1 MEASSYPPSVSL
13 SPEGL
18 VSLLRNGYELRL
30 CNRKELKASSQM
42 FRLLYPVVPVL
53 GATLGR
59 DFNFRIGRS
68 WVPRAEEAGS
78 LRVKIELHSDLTCDF
93 EASPGVLLQIPEVFT
108 FIQHFVSSEE
118 WSSQCRALFS
128 EFQGTGLADG
138 FSKLC
143 RSPLLATGKGL
154 HLAACFRVISLIDER
169 VLRPARHA
177 LLDCRDFSKEGLRR
191 FCLANGGTAKEMRQS
206 KQER

>member
-1 MEASSYPPSVSL
+1 MEQSSYPPSVSL

-30 CNRKELKASSQM
+30 CNRKALKASSQS
-42 FRLLYPVVPVL
+42 FRLLYPVVPVM

-68 WVPRAEEAGS
+68 WIPRAEEAGS

-93 EASPGVLLQIPEVFT
+93 EATPGALLQIPEVFT
-108 FIQHFVSSEE
+108 FIQHFVCSED
-118 WSSQCRALFS
+118 WSSQCRALLS
-128 EFQGTGLADG
+128 EFQDIGFADG

-143 RSPLLATGKGL
+143 RSPLLSTGKGL
-154 HLAACFRVISLIDER
+154 HLAACFRVFSLIDDS

-177 LLDCRDFSKEGLRR
+177 LLDCRDFSREGLRR
-191 FCLANGGTAKEMRQS
+191 FCLANGGTAKEM
-206 KQER
+206 KQNKEEK